1 MNTSQKYITKKV
13 PVISLKELN
22 SLVKLNN
29 FTTDEPLLTTIQPKQ
44 FQFLIQENNN
54 SRVNLASHN
63 QNMIRTNRLNAAL
76 ILCKQKLLQWNR
88 QNHQIFERGLGI
100 NIERTSEIIPNIIT
114 LQTNYFKSTTEAG

>member
-1 MNTSQKYITKKV
+1 
-13 PVISLKELN
+13 
-22 SLVKLNN
+22 
-29 FTTDEPLLTTIQPKQ
+29 
-44 FQFLIQENNN
+44 
-54 SRVNLASHN
+54 
-63 QNMIRTNRLNAAL
+63 MIRTNRLNAAL